1 MEPPGTEEPLL
12 GADTAYAAM
21 GDNGIA
27 TAGSGE
33 GMRRRVMSQTGVLH
47 DIARAD
53 ITENEAQQFFAWG
66 RDFESI
72 NTPHK
77 FLAAEK
83 VAMAKFEAN
92 NYFSQNSE
100 VYRTELERQ
109 DAAGNTKNSRSR
121 WLAMGLIGFIVAII
135 SFVVRQTVDVIST
148 GKYTIIEP
156 LIDQGHWGYA
166 WLAGTMYSCFFVA
179 VSASMV
185 LFIAPAAASSGI
197 PEVIAFLNGVHIP
210 KIFNVKTLGVKL
222 LGVICSVGSGLPV
235 GPEGPMIHM
244 GGMIG
249 AGVSQGRSAT
259 MGFEMGLFDDF
270 RNVKDR
276 RDFTTCGV
284 ACGVSAAF
292 GSPVGGLLFAMEEV
306 ASFWSQRLGWMI
318 FFGCM
323 VAVFVSDVLNSAF
336 EGYDYVGHFGAF
348 NDKNSILYKVT
359 YDVSLHVLALVPAVL
374 CGVFGGVLGTAF
386 TIFNMKVARMRK
398 SKIAPSQS
406 KRFLEVMMIMIIY
419 STISLLLPAAWKC
432 RTVEDCSFVQFDTD
446 IAGEPPDE
454 GEFYYRCGTTGP
466 NGGYEYIP
474 NSVKSFTCDGVTRVE
489 PTAGGLA
496 TDTAPTYKISYNE
509 MATLITTTGEDTI
522 HKLFTRGTST
532 LFSYKSL
539 FTMLVIYFIAACY
552 TMGSVVAAGV
562 VVPMLLIGGCYGR
575 IVGKICIDIAGGAYA
590 RGTIWAWIDPGVFA
604 LIGVG
609 SFFGGVSRLTLSL
622 TVIMI
627 EISNDIHMLLV
638 MMSTIM
644 VAKWIAD
651 YYTHSLY
658 HSLIEL
664 KCMPFINDEIPS
676 HSNMDRYLV
685 KDIMQGPVVTIP
697 EIARVDDVRNLF
709 DLTHNGFPV
718 VQETADGSVMKGM
731 ILKETLLELLRHSDL
746 FYTADQQPPTRRV
759 PYTKI
764 KDTEVSQ
771 KFQSQ
776 HTAAELKKIN
786 PYGDYADADPDS
798 EEAGRNYSATEEVL
812 RRTGDGLLMDLR
824 PYVDESAFKVSH
836 STSVERS
843 YLLFRSMG
851 LRHLPIVDEYN
862 HAVGILTRKD
872 IQGHDIAHALEHH
885 DDDHGH
891 H

>member
-21 GDNGIA
+21 GDTGIA
-27 TAGSGE
+27 AAASGE
-33 GMRRRVMSQTGVLH
+33 GMRRRVLSQTGVLR

-100 VYRTELERQ
+100 VYRKELERQ

-179 VSASMV
+179 VSAGMV

-249 AGVSQGRSAT
+249 TGVSQGRSAT

-323 VAVFVSDVLNSAF
+323 TAVFVSDVFNSAF
-336 EGYDYVGHFGAF
+336 EGYSYVGHFGAF

-359 YDVSLHVLALVPAVL
+359 YDVSLHVLALVPAVV
-374 CGVFGGVLGTAF
+374 CGIFGGVLGTAF

-432 RTVEDCSFVQFDTD
+432 TTVEDCKYVHFGTD

-454 GEFYYRCGTTGP
+454 GEFYYRCGETGP

-474 NSVKSFTCDGVTRVE
+474 NSIKSFTCDGVTQVDTKPGDTS
-489 PTAGGLA
+489 PTF
-496 TDTAPTYKISYNE
+496 KISYNQ

-532 LFSYKSL
+532 LFSYTSL

-575 IVGKICIDIAGGAYA
+575 IVGKICIDLAGGAYA

-604 LIGVG
+604 LIGAG

-718 VQETADGSVMKGM
+718 VQETADGSVMKGL
-731 ILKETLLELLRHSDL
+731 ILKETLLELLRHPDL

-771 KFQSQ
+771 KFQTQ
-776 HTAAELKKIN
+776 HAAAELKKVN
-786 PYGDYADADPDS
+786 PYGDYADADADS
-798 EEAGRNYSATEEVL
+798 GEAGRNSVTEEVL
-812 RRTGDGLLMDLR
+812 RRTGDGLLIDLR
-824 PYVDESAFKVSH
+824 PYVDESAFKVSQ

-872 IQGHDIAHALEHH
+872 IQGHDIAHALEHP
-885 DDDHGH
+885 DGDHGH